1 MGGGLRNLASLLL
14 LLANMHVRC
23 NRSLLH
29 GHLDHMW
36 LEDLFNDHVM
46 CLNSLWNQ
54 TLYYVLY
61 GT

>member
-1 MGGGLRNLASLLL
+1 MRYNGSSL
-14 LLANMHVRC
+14 H
-23 NRSLLH
+23 S
-29 GHLDHMW
+29 HLDHMW
-36 LEDLFNDHVM
+36 LEDLLNDHVM